1 MKWGDDEVEN
11 DNGDYEDYE
20 DNEYYED
27 KTSSYAPCET
37 PLLPQLYSAAN
48 KTDTEPRQTA
58 PPPQWET
65 PYQRPLYS
73 AANKTDTEPQTFRGH
88 LVDAALKNP
97 YGGALDN
104 LFEYDKQHW

>member
-1 MKWGDDEVEN
+1 MTMPKGTLKNTVVTGKPHMKWGDDEVEN
-11 DNGDYEDYE
+11 DNGGYEDYE

-37 PLLPQLYSAAN
+37 PFLPQ
-48 KTDTEPRQTA
+48 
-58 PPPQWET
+58 
-65 PYQRPLYS
+65 LYS